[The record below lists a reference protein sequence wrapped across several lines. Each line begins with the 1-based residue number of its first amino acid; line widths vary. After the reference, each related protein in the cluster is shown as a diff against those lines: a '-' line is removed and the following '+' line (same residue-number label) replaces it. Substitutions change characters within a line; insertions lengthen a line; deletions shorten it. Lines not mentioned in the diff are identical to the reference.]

1 MRELITIQAG
11 QAGNQVATA
20 SWETIL
26 PEHGLTDQGQIKE
39 EATFE
44 HTERLNVFFS
54 EASAKKFVPRTL
66 AVDLEPSTGDAIR
79 SSKLGSLFRP
89 SSFFAGQGGAA
100 NNWAKGFYTDG
111 AEILE
116 PIFDALRREAENCDL
131 LQGFQLVHS
140 IGGGTGSGLGCLL
153 LNKIREEYPDRMLAT
168 YSVLPSPKVSETVVE
183 PYNAVLSFNQLIDHA
198 DMVFT
203 ADNEQLYNILH
214 RNFKQENPAY
224 PALNALIARVMS
236 GISTPFRF
244 SGQLNSDLRKLGTN
258 LVPFPR
264 LHFFTTSYA
273 PLVAPGAK
281 AFERSNVADIISEL
295 MDSRNQL
302 AAADVRSGKFLTVA
316 CYLRGR
322 DLSSREVDEAMS
334 AIQQR
339 NRDFLVEWI
348 PHSSQTALCSVPA
361 LDAPV
366 SGTMISNNTCIQ
378 DLFRRTHD
386 QFSRM
391 FSRKAFLHPYQNE
404 GMDEMEFTEAEYNL
418 IDLVEEYQQYQDA
431 GIDEDECVGEIAEG
445 DGFAPEETDQSF
457 VTNSEA

>member
-20 SWETIL
+20 FYETIL
-26 PEHGLTDQGQIKE
+26 PEHGLDYEGHIKHG
-39 EATFE
+39 ATHE
-44 HTERLNVFFS
+44 QTERLNVFFS
-54 EASAKKFVPRTL
+54 EAPGKKYVPRAL
-66 AVDLEPSTGDAIR
+66 AVDLEPATGDAIR

-89 SSFFAGQGGAA
+89 DSFFSAHGGAA

-111 AEILE
+111 AELIE
-116 PIFDALRREAENCDL
+116 PLMDSLRRQAESCDL

-140 IGGGTGSGLGCLL
+140 LGGGTGSGLGCLL
-153 LNKIREEYPDRMLAT
+153 LSKIREEYPDRMLST
-168 YSVLPSPKVSETVVE
+168 YSILPLPKVSETVVE

-198 DMVFT
+198 DLCFT
-203 ADNEQLYNILH
+203 FDNEALYDIIKRTL
-214 RNFKQENPAY
+214 KKDSPTY
-224 PALNALIARVMS
+224 PELNALVAKCMS

-273 PLVAPGAK
+273 PLVAQGDK
-281 AFERSNVADIISEL
+281 AYQRLKVPEIISDL
-295 MDSRNQL
+295 MESRNQM
-302 AAADVRSGKFLTVA
+302 AAADVRSGRFLTVA

-322 DLSSREVDEAMS
+322 DVSSREVDEAMS
-334 AIQQR
+334 AIQR
-339 NRDFLVEWI
+339 KNREYFVEWI
-348 PHSSQTALCSVPA
+348 PNSSQTALCSVPS
-361 LDAPV
+361 LDAPI
-366 SGTMISNNTCIQ
+366 SGTMISNNTCVQ

-391 FSRKAFLHPYQNE
+391 FFRKAFLHPYLNE
-404 GMDEMEFTEAEYNL
+404 GMDELEFTEAESNL

-431 GIDEDECVGEIAEG
+431 GIDDEEDGQYEEEELGNGADSVAPLGGE
-445 DGFAPEETDQSF
+445 
-457 VTNSEA
+457 